1 MSCKSRLLWILP
13 LVVSLFILYI
23 ITHSIPLANAQQDN
37 TNFLTYTNTN
47 LGFTIKY
54 PPDWTVDESNI
65 AIRNEVIFAPP
76 DKGAIVGVMI
86 GNLTPEEAALINASS
101 SSAITNASA
110 NHIPSNL
117 SSSAKLLEIA
127 SNGYFLSGHHAI
139 RLIQIQSYG
148 GPGQPYS
155 PQYPEPH
162 DAKIMLYG
170 LLLGTKSYSV
180 MYGIS
185 PPEDFPKYLQ
195 TAQSMIDSFQIT
207 NR

>member
-1 MSCKSRLLWILP
+1 
-13 LVVSLFILYI
+13 
-23 ITHSIPLANAQQDN
+23 
-37 TNFLTYTNTN
+37 
-47 LGFTIKY
+47 
-54 PPDWTVDESNI
+54 
-65 AIRNEVIFAPP
+65 
-76 DKGAIVGVMI
+76 MI

-101 SSAITNASA
+101 SAITNASA
-110 NHIPSNL
+110 NQIPSNL
-117 SSSAKLLEIA
+117 SSSAKLLEIVP
-127 SNGYFLSGHHAI
+127 NGYFLSGHHAI

-148 GPGQPYS
+148 GQGQPYS

-162 DAKIMLYG
+162 DAKLMTYG

-180 MYGIS
+180 IYGTS